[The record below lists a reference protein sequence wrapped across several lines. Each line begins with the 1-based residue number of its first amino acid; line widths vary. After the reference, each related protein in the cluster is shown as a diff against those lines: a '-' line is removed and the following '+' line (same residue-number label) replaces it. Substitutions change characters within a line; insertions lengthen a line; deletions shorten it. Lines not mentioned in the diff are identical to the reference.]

1 MVIGIYSGSFDPL
14 HIGHTMVASYVA
26 QYGGVDRVWLLVS
39 RINPLKEGVRQ
50 PASDADRLAMARLA
64 VSGSEDIEV
73 SDIEMHLPSPS
84 YTYETLCELRRR
96 HPEHQF
102 RLIIGSDNLLVLDR
116 WRNADRIL
124 REFGVIVF
132 PRPGYEVEA
141 SQVPEG
147 ATLLTGVPV
156 ADISSTFIRRAAAEG
171 KDVRFFLPAGIAD
184 YIATRRLYRHI
195 PK

>member
-64 VSGSEDIEV
+64 VSGVTDIEV

-84 YTYETLCELRRR
+84 YTYETLCELRRQ
-96 HPEHQF
+96 HPGHQF
-102 RLIIGSDNLLVLDR
+102 RLIIGSDNLLVFDK

-132 PRPGYEVEA
+132 PRPGYEVEP

-147 ATLLTGVPV
+147 ARLLTGVPV

-184 YIATRRLYRHI
+184 YIATRRLYHR
-195 PK
+195 